1 MALSP
6 SRSLSPVR
14 GGLAIATGAVTCSNS
29 QGLTLNSASA
39 SERAYVA
46 AVCDNAADA
55 LDRFQAEAN
64 AQILAIKEE
73 WNSSA
78 AHQNAPVESATRQ
91 RQEDNLA
98 WLRSHAMTEPAPTD
112 TRDIRQQGAF
122 VLEANPVSSGAGSAG
137 PAAPDPRQLEL
148 ARAQAIKDM
157 SLEEFARLRTDLGV
171 RSSTDM
177 SHLFGREPRR

>member
-112 TRDIRQQGAF
+112 TRQIPQGAF
-122 VLEANPVSSGAGSAG
+122 APEANPVSSGGG
-137 PAAPDPRQLEL
+137 LPGQPLLIPPARTRPG
-148 ARAQAIKDM
+148 QAIKDM

-171 RSSTDM
+171 RSPTDM